1 VTPKQSLFVAEYLKD
16 LNATQAA
23 IRAGYSEATAY
34 SQGQRMLK
42 NVEVAN
48 ALSEAQAERAEKCGI
63 DAEWVL
69 KEAQKLYEAAR
80 DAAEYSP
87 AVAALKLVGTHVDV
101 QAFRERVA
109 NELSGQT
116 TTRIELVAL
125 DDGAG

>member
-1 VTPKQSLFVAEYLKD
+1 MTPKQSLFVAEYLKD

-23 IRAGYSEATAY
+23 IRAGYSETTA
-34 SQGQRMLK
+34 SVIGCENLTKPNIAEAIAKAQG
-42 NVEVAN
+42 
-48 ALSEAQAERAEKCGI
+48 ERAQKCGI

-125 DDGAG
+125 DDCSG